1 MQRREALKLLL
12 AGSALPAVPAD
23 LFGYF
28 RDSHPDAGYA
38 LRTLDPHQ
46 NEAVVAM
53 IDQIIPPTE
62 TPGAKGA
69 RVNEFI
75 DVILTEWANDEE
87 RRNFLSG
94 LADVDKQSNTLFG
107 KNFADAS
114 PDQQLALLRSLDEAA
129 AVIRAKSE
137 HKTRPP
143 QWKAEGRDLQMQ
155 DDFFTVFKR
164 MTVHGYYTSEIGFTQ
179 ELKLQ
184 IIPGAQ
190 HGCIPVAP
198 GAGDAEG

>member
-1 MQRREALKLLL
+1 MQRRDALKLIF
-12 AGSALPAVPAD
+12 AGGVLPAVPAD
-23 LFGYF
+23 LFAF
-28 RDSHPDAGYA
+28 FHAAHPASGYA

-46 NEAVVAM
+46 NDTIVAM
-53 IDQIIPPTE
+53 VDQIIPATE
-62 TPGAKGA
+62 TPGAKAA

-114 PDQQLALLRSLDEAA
+114 ADQQLALLRSLDEAA
-129 AVIRAKSE
+129 AVARARSD
-137 HKTRPP
+137 HKTHPPLWRP
-143 QWKAEGRDLQMQ
+143 ESRDKQLQ
-155 DDFFTVFKR
+155 DDFFNVFKK
-164 MTVHGYYTSEIGFTQ
+164 MTLHGYYTSEIGFSQ

-190 HGCIPVAP
+190 HGCIQAAP
-198 GAGDAEG
+198 GSGDAEG

>member
-23 LFGYF
+23 LFGFF
-28 RDSHPDAGYA
+28 RDSHPDAGYP

-46 NEAVVAM
+46 NETVVAM
-53 IDQIIPPTE
+53 IDQIIPATE

-75 DVILTEWANDEE
+75 DVILTEWANDDE

-94 LADVDKQSNTLFG
+94 LVDVDKQSNTLFG

-114 PDQQLALLRSLDEAA
+114 PDQQLVLLRSLDEAA
-129 AVIRAKSE
+129 AVIRARSE

-164 MTVHGYYTSEIGFTQ
+164 MTVHGYYTSEIGFSR
-179 ELKLQ
+179 ELKLH

-198 GAGDAEG
+198 GVGDAEG